1 MRLEERACGPAAIDI
16 NYLREHTN
24 NEGLSEERE
33 AMLWTILMSFDQGER
48 IKYL

>member
-24 NEGLSEERE
+24 NEVRHIYINDLGS
-33 AMLWTILMSFDQGER
+33 
-48 IKYL
+48 K